1 MASESTRHIKG
12 LSDTIWAD
20 FTVWPGFDEASLA
33 PDKLA
38 KFLNRKEAI
47 KAYLSGSKVATIR
60 KEYGIS
66 EPQIYRLIT
75 ERCICNHPDG
85 QIYGWRALIPRTRIV
100 QFKRRSPIVINQWGH
115 GAVGAFQTLLDTYP
129 DVREALHKKILKV
142 PNTRKKLGML
152 STSKRSIWLWFLQSL
167 REKGLEIKGEWPFN
181 TKTNGYH
188 TIIKYIDKVLHE
200 NPGKAILIHGG
211 NELQRK
217 MQAGDGVD
225 RPVHRPFQRV
235 EMDAHKIDGR
245 FTVAIPLLEGGYQNV
260 LIHRIW
266 VIVIIEVVTRLVL
279 GYHMSLR
286 KEISKEDVLRV
297 IKKSLSPWAKKKL
310 HHTDKDFYIDGA
322 GFPCVL
328 GEQFTGICW
337 DETSIDGALAEKAK
351 VVTEVLKN
359 SVGSIL
365 LTPENSYA
373 IRRTKDDRPF
383 IESFFNKL
391 GILGFQKISNTTGNY
406 PGATKGRDPIGVA
419 VASEFQYEYAEELLD
434 IIIANYNARIHSR
447 LSGRSPLQYLQYLV
461 LSKTFQPR
469 VIDPQHLNT
478 FFSYR
483 KLCMVKGGLDAGK
496 RPYVNF
502 ENGVYTSPILGQ
514 RHDLA
519 GKKIW
524 ITADSDSDSR
534 VIKASSLTGEHID
547 NLRVSPPWNRVPHN
561 FETRRLICG
570 LIRQGKFSLQN
581 QQDAVESYIAE
592 IESSGGKFPPHPA
605 YLTARNFLV
614 QSNDTI
620 HQTTDNEPTK
630 SDIASNVTNK
640 SAESRITYSTEDK
653 SKSRSTAKNNTSS
666 KNKQKTATGTSEAAA
681 QTQKSASLPPRRKA
695 ENK

>member
-1 MASESTRHIKG
+1 MASESMRHIKG

-20 FTVWPGFDEASLA
+20 YTNWPGFDEASLEA
-33 PDKLA
+33 DTLN

-47 KAYLSGSKVATIR
+47 KAYLSGIEVAAIR

-66 EPQIYRLIT
+66 ESQIYRLIT
-75 ERCICNHPDG
+75 ERCIRDHPDG
-85 QIYGWRALIPRTRIV
+85 QIYGWRALIPGARIV
-100 QFKRRSPIVINQWGH
+100 QFKRRAPIVINQWGH
-115 GAVGAFQTLLDTYP
+115 GAVGVFQTLLDTYP
-129 DVREALHKKILKV
+129 DVREALHKKILKI
-142 PNTRKKLGML
+142 PNTRKKLGIL
-152 STSKRSIWLWFLQSL
+152 STSKRSIWLSFLQSL
-167 REKGLEIKGEWPFN
+167 REKGLEIRGEWPFS
-181 TKTNGYH
+181 TKTNGYYSV
-188 TIIKYIDKVLHE
+188 IRYIDRVLKE
-200 NPGKAILIHGG
+200 NPSKAILIHGG

-322 GFPCVL
+322 GFPSVL
-328 GEQFTGICW
+328 GKQFVGICW

-391 GILGFQKISNTTGNY
+391 GIFGFQKISNTTGNY

-469 VIDPQHLNT
+469 VIDPQHLDT

-502 ENGVYTSPILGQ
+502 ENGIYTSPILGQ
-514 RHDLA
+514 RLDLA

-592 IESSGGKFPPHPA
+592 VEASGGKFPPHPA

-620 HQTTDNEPTK
+620 HQVPDNETIQ
-630 SDIASNVTNK
+630 SDMASNETNK
-640 SAESRITYSTEDK
+640 SMESRITDNTEDK
-653 SKSRSTAKNNTSS
+653 AKSRSTTKNNTASR
-666 KNKQKTATGTSEAAA
+666 NKQNIAPHTSDATAH
-681 QTQKSASLPPRRKA
+681 TQNSASLPPRRKA